1 MSKKR
6 TLNELRQV
14 KEFGYN
20 PPSPTKGLSQLEID
34 LAIERVKSNVY
45 AELDLEEMIR
55 EEMIEEGL
63 CPDQISDGQMH
74 EAFTEVFEFCVSSLK
89 YHYL

>member
-1 MSKKR
+1 MAKKR

-14 KEFGYN
+14 KEFGYT

-34 LAIERVKSNVY
+34 LAIERVKTSVY

-55 EEMIEEGL
+55 TEMIEEGL
-63 CPDQISDGQMH
+63 CPDQVSDSQMH
-74 EAFTEVFEFCVSSLK
+74 EAFTEIFDFCVKSLE

>member
-1 MSKKR
+1 MAKKR
-6 TLNELRQV
+6 TINELRQV
-14 KEFGYN
+14 KEFGYT
-20 PPSPTKGLSQLEID
+20 PPSPTKRLSKLEID
-34 LAIERVKSNVY
+34 LAIERVKSSVY

-63 CPDQISDGQMH
+63 CPDQVSDEEMH
-74 EAFTEVFEFCVSSLK
+74 EAFTEIFDFCVKSLE